1 MRRRRS
7 ASRRALLAV
16 VGSCAVLVLLSLA
29 FGPRGA
35 LFGPRERVLVIGA
48 GAAGLAAAAAL
59 SGYASVLILEGQERV
74 GGRMHTNRSLGVPVE
89 LSAAWIHRA
98 DGNLVM
104 DLAREFGCATYPSEN
119 KRLVV
124 YGDSGAQVGAATV
137 TRVYQSLSRTIMPE
151 VLRRRSGLRADGR
164 DDVSL
169 GTLMSRLGSV
179 ESLGVGV
186 KRCVLDFLLFRDV
199 VQDHTADLW
208 QTSAARYDTDHYG
221 GRGKDVVLPSGYDCI
236 ALGLQRRS
244 GLSVHSP
251 ARFDETR
258 SEGDAKRGQPDMRTG
273 IRLAEAGE
281 VTRLRW
287 SEAGVEATLA
297 DGTIEQADRAI
308 VTVPLGVLKAS
319 IAPAGVGGGREALV
333 FDPPLPQ
340 RMVSAIERLGNG
352 EALKVALRF
361 PFVFW
366 PAEAHFLGKIGGG
379 CDGMGSGR
387 HMEFL
392 NVAKFT
398 NGAPV
403 LLMET
408 ESTHARTLAA
418 MSDAQVV
425 RYVLV
430 ELGRMF
436 GAAAV
441 PAPTGHIV
449 ARLGSNRF
457 QRGGFSFLQTGS
469 THALHTALAEPLAG
483 GRLLLAGE
491 HASSLHA
498 GTVHGAIVSGRRAAA
513 SVRAAMRGADAV
525 AAGEAF
531 ETEYRE
537 KLFALIYNRDE
548 EEEEEWDRNP

>member
-1 MRRRRS
+1 
-7 ASRRALLAV
+7 
-16 VGSCAVLVLLSLA
+16 
-29 FGPRGA
+29 
-35 LFGPRERVLVIGA
+35 
-48 GAAGLAAAAAL
+48 
-59 SGYASVLILEGQERV
+59 
-74 GGRMHTNRSLGVPVE
+74 
-89 LSAAWIHRA
+89 
-98 DGNLVM
+98 
-104 DLAREFGCATYPSEN
+104 
-119 KRLVV
+119 
-124 YGDSGAQVGAATV
+124 
-137 TRVYQSLSRTIMPE
+137 
-151 VLRRRSGLRADGR
+151 
-164 DDVSL
+164 
-169 GTLMSRLGSV
+169 
-179 ESLGVGV
+179 
-186 KRCVLDFLLFRDV
+186 
-199 VQDHTADLW
+199 
-208 QTSAARYDTDHYG
+208 
-221 GRGKDVVLPSGYDCI
+221 
-236 ALGLQRRS
+236 
-244 GLSVHSP
+244 
-251 ARFDETR
+251 
-258 SEGDAKRGQPDMRTG
+258 
-273 IRLAEAGE
+273 
-281 VTRLRW
+281 
-287 SEAGVEATLA
+287 
-297 DGTIEQADRAI
+297 
-308 VTVPLGVLKAS
+308 
-319 IAPAGVGGGREALV
+319 
-333 FDPPLPQ
+333 
-340 RMVSAIERLGNG
+340 
-352 EALKVALRF
+352 
-361 PFVFW
+361 
-366 PAEAHFLGKIGGG
+366 
-379 CDGMGSGR
+379 
-387 HMEFL
+387 MEFL

-425 RYVLV
+425 RYVLD

-491 HASSLHA
+491 HASCLHA